1 MNILAIE
8 SSCDE
13 TAVAIIRDGTEIV
26 SNVVASST
34 LMHEK
39 WGGIVPEVAAREQ
52 LTSIIPVVTEALSCY
67 SSSEVEYQPVF
78 DEARSVRSSSDEE
91 FSLRSNDI
99 KSIIQKHIDAIAVTV
114 GPGLIGSLL
123 IGVETAKTLAFVTGK
138 PIIPV
143 NHVLAHMYANFLQS
157 NNHSSSEVEYQPV
170 FDEARSTKNTSNEK
184 FSPPAGGSN
193 NKTIEFP
200 AISLVVS
207 GGHTELFLMKNEKE
221 LKWLGGTIDDAAG
234 EAFDKTAR
242 LLGFGSR
249 GGLAIQEAAKQCTMN
264 NAQCII
270 KLPRPLM
277 HDGTLNFSFSGLKT
291 AILRE
296 VNTLQINKQFNN
308 VATLRLRPSSEAS
321 TELSRTSSGL
331 RSGQVQ
337 QLSFEVQEAI
347 TDVLVSK
354 TLKAAELHNA
364 KSILISGGVASN
376 LRLRQKFTQQLTTQ
390 NSCLP
395 AGTAQLATHFPPIEF
410 CTDNAA
416 YIGSYAY
423 FRGVPV
429 DWHDITAVPDLSVE
443 V

>member
-13 TAVAIIRDGTEIV
+13 TSAAVIKDGTEII

-34 LMHEK
+34 AMHEK

-52 LTSIIPVVTEALSCY
+52 LSSIIPVLTEALLPLCHPEPAEGS
-67 SSSEVEYQPVF
+67 QPNKGGL
-78 DEARSVRSSSDEE
+78 DSRLPASPAGGRG
-91 FSLRSNDI
+91 NDI
-99 KSIIQKHIDAIAVTV
+99 NIIKDNIDAIAVTV

-123 IGVETAKTLAFVTGK
+123 IGIEAAKTMAFVTGI

-143 NHVLAHMYANFLQS
+143 NHVLAHMYANFMKTEDGKHL
-157 NNHSSSEVEYQPV
+157 
-170 FDEARSTKNTSNEK
+170 
-184 FSPPAGGSN
+184 PAGKAG
-193 NKTIEFP
+193 KTENSKFRPPPSVLRLPSFP

-207 GGHTELFLMKNEKE
+207 GGHTELFLMSNEKE

-249 GGLAIQEAAKQCTMN
+249 GGLAIQESAHLYCHPEPIEGSHPNEKRLDSRLRGNDIDT
-264 NAQCII
+264 ITI
-270 KLPRPLM
+270 KLPRPMM
-277 HDGTLNFSFSGLKT
+277 HDDTLNFSFSGLKT

-296 VNTLQINKQFNN
+296 VDKLKEKN
-308 VATLRLRPSSEAS
+308 
-321 TELSRTSSGL
+321 
-331 RSGQVQ
+331 
-337 QLSFEVQEAI
+337 QLNDAMIQKLAFEVQEAI
-347 TDVLVSK
+347 TDVLVEK
-354 TLKAAELHNA
+354 TIKAAKLHNA

-376 LRLRQKFTQQLTTQ
+376 IRLREKFKEAISLQ
-390 NSCLP
+390 SSAIRFYC
-395 AGTAQLATHFPPIEF
+395 PPIQL

-423 FRGVPV
+423 FRGEPI
-429 DWHDITAVPDLSVE
+429 DWHEITAIPDLSVE
-443 V
+443 A